1 MEKLKEHFN
10 FQIVE
15 VLSAHDARS
24 ITEEKADFIISTVPL
39 RGCRLDV
46 HCSDWKDAI
55 PHEGLEQGSIK
66 VGMSLIR
73 LNPPVEFG
81 ADDFDLVEFVCC
93 LSAVD
98 HKMHLKA
105 FFNLVNMLG
114 NPQFKEALK
123 KAATPEEA
131 AMLIEK
137 YEYTLG
143 M

>member
-46 HCSDWKDAI
+46 HCSDWKDA
-55 PHEGLEQGSIK
+55 
-66 VGMSLIR
+66 
-73 LNPPVEFG
+73 
-81 ADDFDLVEFVCC
+81 
-93 LSAVD
+93 
-98 HKMHLKA
+98 
-105 FFNLVNMLG
+105 
-114 NPQFKEALK
+114 
-123 KAATPEEA
+123 
-131 AMLIEK
+131 MLIEK